1 MTDSATPDLL
11 AGHASDS
18 RLSDDMGAPAMPTVP
33 SDADSLSSSEPA
45 LHQTFEISNETTVS
59 TISSDN
65 SDADAFADKPSFTS
79 DLVPQREDDEEEPRL
94 DDVDE
99 RSPSYENLCQ
109 KESKNVEEKDVDE
122 REDEQRY
129 IDLPEKGAHEDQ
141 KEFKRDDQSSPEV
154 ETTEAVE
161 EEATPTASA
170 APAGVRKAAS
180 FDLDIK
186 VKWHPALSPPKLVT
200 TQFAPI
206 DVTFES
212 GLDLIGQE
220 PNVAGSL
227 ESGHDSLE
235 RSQSYDVHEG
245 QHCIAS
251 SGARS
256 RHYSSPEDV
265 LCALGDDA
273 QEDKGTCL
281 LRPLLTSFLVTP
293 PPQSL
298 PAYPVPIFFCT
309 PLHSCQFPSTN
320 LVPNFVMLFNCSFA

>member
-18 RLSDDMGAPAMPTVP
+18 LLSDDIAKSTVP
-33 SDADSLSSSEPA
+33 SDGDSPSSSEPA

-65 SDADAFADKPSFTS
+65 SDVEVVADKPSFTS
-79 DLVPQREDDEEEPRL
+79 DLVPQREDVEQEARL

-99 RSPSYENLCQ
+99 RSPSYEDLCQ

-141 KEFKRDDQSSPEV
+141 KEFKRDDSSPEV

-186 VKWHPALSPPKLVT
+186 VKWHPELSPPKLVT

-220 PNVAGSL
+220 PNVAGTL

-245 QHCIAS
+245 QHSSAS
-251 SGARS
+251 SGARC

-265 LCALGDDA
+265 LYALGDDA
-273 QEDKGTCL
+273 QEDKGT
-281 LRPLLTSFLVTP
+281 
-293 PPQSL
+293 SL
-298 PAYPVPIFFCT
+298 
-309 PLHSCQFPSTN
+309 
-320 LVPNFVMLFNCSFA
+320 

>member
-11 AGHASDS
+11 AGQGGHVSDS
-18 RLSDDMGAPAMPTVP
+18 LVSDDTAAPAKPTVS
-33 SDADSLSSSEPA
+33 SDCDSPSSSEPA

-65 SDADAFADKPSFTS
+65 SDVEASADKPSFTS
-79 DLVPQREDDEEEPRL
+79 ELVAQREGDEEEARL

-99 RSPSYENLCQ
+99 RSSSYENICQ
-109 KESKNVEEKDVDE
+109 KEAKSVEEKDVDE

-141 KEFKRDDQSSPEV
+141 KEFKRDDSSPEV
-154 ETTEAVE
+154 ETIKVVE
-161 EEATPTASA
+161 EEAAPVVSA
-170 APAGVRKAAS
+170 APTGVRKAAS

-186 VKWHPALSPPKLVT
+186 VKWHSELSPPKLVT

-212 GLDLIGQE
+212 GLDLVGQE
-220 PNVAGSL
+220 PNAAGTL
-227 ESGHDSLE
+227 ESGHDNLE

-245 QHCIAS
+245 PHGSAS

-265 LCALGDDA
+265 LRALGDDA
-273 QEDKGTCL
+273 PEYKGTCL
-281 LRPLLTSFLVTP
+281 LRPLLTTFVTA
-293 PPQSL
+293 S
-298 PAYPVPIFFCT
+298 
-309 PLHSCQFPSTN
+309 PLQIIACAHRPLLLHTSPLISVSVNHPC
-320 LVPNFVMLFNCSFA
+320 A